1 MFPRAKIR
9 KKDGKQHR
17 YFSVVEN
24 RRVGQKRTAQRTV
37 LYLGEIN
44 DSQEAIWH
52 RTLQVF
58 DESQQQYTTLSLF
71 PEDREIPAESSN
83 SIQVK
88 LSEMEL
94 HRPRGFG
101 NCWLGCELWR
111 QLRLGEFWEEKLSEK
126 VQRETVPWA
135 KVLQLLVVNR
145 LIDPGSEFR
154 VHRQWFDQSAM
165 GSYWRPTL
173 R

>member
-1 MFPRAKIR
+1 MFLRAKIR

-24 RRVGQKRTAQRTV
+24 RRVGQNRTAQRTV

-44 DSQEAIWH
+44 DSQEAIWQ

-58 DESQQQYTTLSLF
+58 DESHQQYTTLSLF

-94 HRPRGFG
+94 RRPRVLARIRKRGFLITRRG
-101 NCWLGCELWR
+101 LP
-111 QLRLGEFWEEKLSEK
+111 GESSLK
-126 VQRETVPWA
+126 A
-135 KVLQLLVVNR
+135 
-145 LIDPGSEFR
+145 GSFAR
-154 VHRQWFDQSAM
+154 
-165 GSYWRPTL
+165 
-173 R
+173 